1 MIRQTSKTA
10 SPVARQAKASLLT
23 HTKAKSSITTIF
35 SNVFTT
41 LALTLL
47 TLTILSYLTLSFSSV
62 SADTVDNVS
71 ITVPVS
77 CTLTSTVDTA
87 HTKDIYA
94 GTYEENIG
102 ITTLKSICNDNN
114 GFAIYAAGYTNDEI
128 GGENS
133 NKLVG
138 TTTNI

>member
-1 MIRQTSKTA
+1 MIRHHTS
-10 SPVARQAKASLLT
+10 
-23 HTKAKSSITTIF
+23 TKAITI
-35 SNVFTT
+35 
-41 LALTLL
+41 LPLTLL
-47 TLTILSYLTLSFSSV
+47 TLTTLSYLTLSFSSV

-133 NKLVG
+133 NK
-138 TTTNI
+138 